1 MSRRTAA
8 LVLGA
13 LASVLPLTG
22 CGSTSTSSSGS
33 SATGT
38 AARTSA
44 TTPSVAAP
52 STRTTPRVAPST
64 RTTPRVAPSNGAATA
79 VLPAAFTANS
89 DGSLTPST
97 VAAPVSTT
105 VLLTIT
111 SKASHP
117 LRIFLSA
124 GRFLTVPAGGRGS
137 LRLPGLKAGRY
148 SIYVEGRI
156 RGALVVG
163 AAPGP

>member
-13 LASVLPLTG
+13 MASVLPLAG
-22 CGSTSTSSSGS
+22 CGSTSSSSGAGS

-38 AARTSA
+38 AAHPATSQTKA
-44 TTPSVAAP
+44 
-52 STRTTPRVAPST
+52 APST

-79 VLPAAFTANS
+79 VLPASFTANS

-105 VLLTIT
+105 VLLTIA

-117 LRIFLSA
+117 LRIFLST
-124 GRFLTVPAGGRGS
+124 GRFLTVPAGGRAS

>member
-1 MSRRTAA
+1 MSRHTSAF
-8 LVLGA
+8 VLGA
-13 LASVLPLTG
+13 LASVLPLAG
-22 CGSTSTSSSGS
+22 CGSASN
-33 SATGT
+33 SATAQHPAT
-38 AARTSA
+38 AGSPTTA
-44 TTPSVAAP
+44 TVAAP
-52 STRTTPRVAPST
+52 STRTTS
-64 RTTPRVAPSNGAATA
+64 RVAPSNGGATA
-79 VLPAAFTANS
+79 VLPAAFTANP

-117 LRIFLSA
+117 LRIFFST
-124 GRFLTVPAGGRGS
+124 GRFLSLPAGGHGS

>member
-1 MSRRTAA
+1 MSRRSLV

-13 LASVLPLTG
+13 GLSILPLGG
-22 CGSTSTSSSGS
+22 CGSPSITDTAQHTATAPGPASTTAATSTS
-33 SATGT
+33 
-38 AARTSA
+38 RTPA
-44 TTPSVAAP
+44 VT
-52 STRTTPRVAPST
+52 
-64 RTTPRVAPSNGAATA
+64 PSNGAATA
-79 VLPAAFTANS
+79 VLPAAFTANP

-117 LRIFLSA
+117 LRVFFST
-124 GRFLTVPAGGRGS
+124 GRFFTVPAGGRAS

-148 SIYVEGRI
+148 SIYVEGRS